1 MNRIDYTSV
10 LAVGYRTE
18 LEALLFFNP
27 EQHRFR
33 EKIRTVIEK
42 YGVPAIHAENDRLY
56 IRLDASSKKSSGV
69 PLTMNPGSAG
79 VPPAAGP
86 TATRRRDASAPRHHA
101 TGHGSEVQTLYALAG
116 SKAGS
121 QLVGVVVYTRSD
133 PGTITV
139 LHIAVSEDYSS
150 QGRHHKQMM
159 VPLFIGKLR
168 EIGRQIKGVAMLR
181 LLYDT
186 EFRDIPV

>member
-79 VPPAAGP
+79 VPPAARP

-101 TGHGSEVQTLYALAG
+101 
-116 SKAGS
+116 
-121 QLVGVVVYTRSD
+121 
-133 PGTITV
+133 
-139 LHIAVSEDYSS
+139 
-150 QGRHHKQMM
+150 
-159 VPLFIGKLR
+159 
-168 EIGRQIKGVAMLR
+168 
-181 LLYDT
+181 
-186 EFRDIPV
+186 PV